1 MDNKGFFLL
10 AQVLALSLLLL
21 AAATLFSVF
30 NIYAKNQVAEDTRL
44 TAVYLI
50 QKEVA
55 MLEGQLLSAEGAYYT
70 GIVKENDISKN
81 NILFHIQMS
90 LAVNGKL
97 KIITAKI
104 NWLIN
109 NREADYTLTKTVYVN
124 E

>member
-1 MDNKGFFLL
+1 MNNKGFFML

-30 NIYAKNQVAEDTRL
+30 NIYAKNQVAEDARL

-70 GIVKENDISKN
+70 GIVKETDISKN
-81 NILFHIQMS
+81 NILFHMQMS
-90 LAVNGKL
+90 LATNGKL